1 MHKGGDASMLM
12 GLLWI
17 AGVYGCAVVVVYAF
31 YKLRRRQREKPDRLL
46 IYVTRNSAS
55 HIEWYI
61 RMLPFLSGVRG
72 RRMSVM
78 ILDEGSEDETVQIVQ
93 KIAMKQGEVSL
104 LENNA
109 QLERILENLDGSSY
123 HIEILDEEKTRR
135 QTASM

>member
-1 MHKGGDASMLM
+1 
-12 GLLWI
+12 
-17 AGVYGCAVVVVYAF
+17 
-31 YKLRRRQREKPDRLL
+31 
-46 IYVTRNSAS
+46 
-55 HIEWYI
+55 
-61 RMLPFLSGVRG
+61 
-72 RRMSVM
+72 MSVM